1 MTRMTTATTTKMAEM
16 TAATTTAEMR
26 VMVETTM
33 EMMTAINDDA
43 ESLVDKDHNI
53 RDDFVIRDRK
63 GNKKMMDATS
73 VVKK

>member
-1 MTRMTTATTTKMAEM
+1 MAEM

-73 VVKK
+73 VVKKQRS

>member
-1 MTRMTTATTTKMAEM
+1 MTTATTAKMAEM
-16 TAATTTAEMR
+16 TAATTTTAEMR

-53 RDDFVIRDRK
+53 RGDFVIRDRK

-73 VVKK
+73 AVKK

>member
-1 MTRMTTATTTKMAEM
+1 MTTATTTKMAEM

-53 RDDFVIRDRK
+53 RGDFVIRDRK

-73 VVKK
+73 AVKK

>member
-1 MTRMTTATTTKMAEM
+1 MAEM